1 MSATAKSLNGWS
13 VGMGIVVVPSAPSG
27 KDGKPYEATITKIGR
42 KWVSFK
48 SAESWSEGRFD
59 PDTRF
64 VDSNGYANIGR
75 VYASIAEYEEASACK
90 ILWMEYRRSLS
101 YQPPK
106 GMTSDRIRQLIEEV
120 K

>member
-1 MSATAKSLNGWS
+1 MTEKSLNGWT
-13 VGMGIVVVPSAPSG
+13 VGMEVVIVMSTHSG
-27 KDGKPYEATITKIGR
+27 KDGAPYEAIITKIGS

-48 SAESWSEGRFD
+48 SDRRWDDGRFN
-59 PDTRF
+59 PETRL
-64 VDSNGYANIGR
+64 VDSNGHASIGR
-75 VYASIAEYEEASACK
+75 VYASLAEYEEASACK
-90 ILWMEYRRSLS
+90 RLWLEYRHSLS